1 MPLDD
6 APQATRTFKTYKFR
20 LYPKDEQKT
29 RLEQWFAAVRWIYNA
44 ALEQRRTYGRKSG
57 TDLHGRPSV
66 FKGCGKQSDGVI
78 IQDSQVGWRQL
89 ADDPDLAWLTDLPSV
104 CRQIALQD
112 LDKAFQAFFKGQRGY
127 PGYRSASA
135 NNSVRFQCWAGGH
148 AAVMFGKD
156 SVRIPRL
163 GRIRYR
169 CHVKPYG
176 RFGQASITREG
187 NRYFVCLTT
196 DHGERAVAPDAS
208 SAVGVVLAGVT
219 APLMLSDGRY
229 MPPDDEQAVLLER
242 AKDAQR
248 KLDRSMRGSG
258 RRRRRVETLAAIA
271 RLSAARRK
279 SLAHEVTTEIART
292 YSVIVVEDLKVR
304 ELTESARGDRRNP
317 GKNVKEKAEANRAIL
332 NVAPYQMRQMLEY
345 KSARRGGV
353 VLAVDPERIRQTCSA
368 CGTVS
373 SEHDRLQPEFV
384 CGDCGHRQNA
394 DLNAAR
400 NVLFAGVP
408 GATGGSREA
417 SGDTGDETAA
427 PKSVASSTGPD
438 ASCAEGEAGSGG
450 NTARPR
456 SILRHLRDT
465 E

>member
-1 MPLDD
+1 MSLDD
-6 APQATRTFKTYKFR
+6 APQATRAFKTYKFR
-20 LYPKDEQKT
+20 LYPKDEQKA

-44 ALEQRRTYGRKSG
+44 ALEQRETYGRKSG

-78 IQDSQVGWRQL
+78 IQDSQVGWRLL

-104 CRQIALQD
+104 CRQSALQD
-112 LDKAFQAFFKGQRGY
+112 LDKAFQAFFNGQRGY

-148 AAVMFGKD
+148 APVAFGKD
-156 SVRIPRL
+156 SVKIPRI

-169 CHVKPYG
+169 RHVKPYG

-187 NRYFVCLTT
+187 SRYFVCLTT
-196 DHGERAVAPDAS
+196 DQGDREIRPDIS
-208 SAVGVVLAGVT
+208 SAVGVVLAGAT
-219 APLMLSDGRY
+219 APLVLSDGRY
-229 MPPDDEQAVLLER
+229 MPPDDEQPVLHEK

-248 KLDRSMRGSG
+248 KVSGSMRGSG
-258 RRRRRVETLAAIA
+258 RRRWRVEKLAAITRRA
-271 RLSAARRK
+271 AARRR
-279 SLAHEVTTEIART
+279 SVAHEVTTEIART

-317 GKNVKEKAEANRAIL
+317 GKNVKEKAAANRAIL
-332 NVAPYQMRQMLEY
+332 NVAPYQIRQMLEY

-353 VLAVDPERIRQTCSA
+353 VLAVDPDQIRKTCSA

-373 SEHDRLQPEFV
+373 SEHDQLQPEFV

-408 GATGGSREA
+408 SARESREA
-417 SGDTGDETAA
+417 SSRANDGVAA
-427 PKSVASSTGPD
+427 PTAPAESPIEPD
-438 ASCAEGEAGSGG
+438 ASK
-450 NTARPR
+450 
-456 SILRHLRDT
+456 ILRHLRDPH
-465 E
+465 